1 MTSLDP
7 EDLADVVVQA
17 IKAALAPIA
26 ARLKAAEDMIADL
39 RAELRTK
46 AAAPG
51 VEWAGTWRRETTFH
65 RGQLTTHRGELW
77 LARRSSTGTTP
88 GDDGDAWTLIVK
100 AGAFGVRG
108 AA

>member
-1 MTSLDP
+1 MSELSPD
-7 EDLADVVVQA
+7 DFADVVVTA
-17 IKAALAPIA
+17 IKAALAPIV

-51 VEWAGTWRRETTFH
+51 VEWAGTWKRETTFR
-65 RGQLTTHRGELW
+65 RGQLTTHRGGLW

-88 GDDGDAWTLIVK
+88 GDDGDAWVL
-100 AGAFGVRG
+100 AMRG
-108 AA
+108 C